1 MKPSLSVTDPPL
13 VVKGLNLWAQA
24 RPLLQGL
31 DWQVAVGQRW
41 CVIGRNAAGKSTL
54 LRALA
59 GLAVPRQEGE
69 VAWFGRAAARW
80 AAADAARVRAYVPQQ
95 ASDRFTLR
103 VDRLLALSS
112 PAPGALPCDEARTVL
127 QALDAEHLALRDVT
141 QLSGGE
147 RQRVALVQCRLQGA
161 PLMLLDEPVSF
172 QDPAHQLRVAR
183 WLAQQDDRAL
193 VFSAHDVNWIA
204 QAATHVLCLHGDGR
218 WEAGT
223 VEQMLDSAP
232 LQRAYGCN
240 WRREGGLWC
249 AC

>member
-1 MKPSLSVTDPPL
+1 MNPLAPPL
-13 VVKGLNLWAQA
+13 VVKGLHLWAQA
-24 RPLLQGL
+24 RALLQHL

-59 GLAVPRQEGE
+59 GLPVPRQAGE
-69 VAWFGRAAARW
+69 VAWFGRDAAHW

-95 ASDRFTLR
+95 ASDRFNLR

-112 PAPGALPCDEARTVL
+112 PLPGAAPPQEAQAVL
-127 QALDAEHLALRDVT
+127 RALDAEHLATRDVT

-147 RQRVALVQCRLQGA
+147 RQRVALVQCRLQGT

-172 QDPAHQLRVAR
+172 QDPAHQLLVAR
-183 WLAQQDDRAL
+183 WLAQQHDRAL

-204 QAATHVLCLHGDGR
+204 QAATHLLSLHGDGR

-223 VEQMLDSAP
+223 VDEMVASAP
-232 LQRAYGCN
+232 LERAYGCG